1 MAGHYSQQ
9 LPKCGKK
16 LYILNNIAI
25 IWELLG
31 EIIYSNCERFGEKL
45 EI

>member
-1 MAGHYSQQ
+1 MWA
-9 LPKCGKK
+9 KCGQNVGKK

-31 EIIYSNCERFGEKL
+31 EII
-45 EI
+45 